1 MNILIIGNGGRE
13 HAIAW
18 AVRQSPN
25 CTNLYCANGNAGIEQ
40 IAECVAIN
48 PADPHGDHSEIIQFC
63 TAKQIDFVIIGPEAP
78 LVAGLADALSN
89 AGITVF
95 GPSAQAAMLE
105 GSKAFTKQ
113 ICTAVNAPTAK
124 SASFNDLAPARAYLQ
139 SQGAPIVIKDD
150 GLAAGKGVVVAE
162 TMEQA
167 LAALDAIFADG
178 KACVLIEEF
187 MAGEEASLFVLCDGK
202 TALPF
207 GSAQDHKRAYDGDKG
222 PNTGGMGAYS
232 PAPVLSPEV
241 LQQAMDE
248 IIHPT
253 LAEMRRRGTPYHGV
267 LYAGLM
273 IADGRARL
281 VEYNVRFGDPECQV
295 LMMRLGGQVL
305 DALYAC
311 AVGRLG
317 SVRLDWAAG
326 AALCVVYAAA
336 GYPGDYDVG
345 DEIKGVSR
353 GSDSGDLQVFHAGT
367 RLEDG
372 VLRSAGGRVLGVTA
386 VGADLAEARVR
397 AYGAIEQVDW
407 DGGFYR
413 RDIGSD

>member
-1 MNILIIGNGGRE
+1 
-13 HAIAW
+13 
-18 AVRQSPN
+18 
-25 CTNLYCANGNAGIEQ
+25 
-40 IAECVAIN
+40 
-48 PADPHGDHSEIIQFC
+48 
-63 TAKQIDFVIIGPEAP
+63 
-78 LVAGLADALSN
+78 
-89 AGITVF
+89 
-95 GPSAQAAMLE
+95 
-105 GSKAFTKQ
+105 
-113 ICTAVNAPTAK
+113 
-124 SASFNDLAPARAYLQ
+124 
-139 SQGAPIVIKDD
+139 
-150 GLAAGKGVVVAE
+150 
-162 TMEQA
+162 MEQA

-178 KACVLIEEF
+178 NACVLIEEF
-187 MAGEEASLFVLCDGK
+187 MAGEEASLFVLCDGE

-253 LAEMRRRGTPYHGV
+253 LAEMNRRGTPYHGV

-317 SVRLDWAAG
+317 SVRLDWALG

-353 GSDSGDLQVFHAGT
+353 VSEGGDLQIFHAGT
-367 RLEDG
+367 RWDG
-372 VLRSAGGRVLGVTA
+372 RGDDRVLRSAGGRVLGVTA
-386 VGADLAEARVR
+386 VGADLAEARAR
-397 AYGAIEQVDW
+397 AYGAIKQVDW

-413 RDIGSD
+413 KDI

>member
-25 CTNLYCANGNAGIEQ
+25 CTNLYCANGNAGIAQ
-40 IAECVAIN
+40 IAECVAID
-48 PADPHGDHSEIIQFC
+48 PANHAEIIQFC

-78 LVAGLADALSN
+78 LVAGLADALSS

-113 ICTAVNAPTAK
+113 ICTAIKAPTAK
-124 SASFNDLAPARAYLQ
+124 SASFHDLAPARAYLQ

-178 KACVLIEEF
+178 NACVLIEEF
-187 MAGEEASLFVLCDGK
+187 MAGEEASLFVLCDGEM
-202 TALPF
+202 ALPF

-232 PAPVLSPEV
+232 PAPVLSPDV

-253 LAEMRRRGTPYHGV
+253 LAEMSRRGTPYHGV

-317 SVRLDWAAG
+317 SVRLDWALG

-345 DEIKGVSR
+345 DEIKGVS
-353 GSDSGDLQVFHAGT
+353 GVFDDGDLQIFHAGT

-386 VGADLAEARVR
+386 VGADLAEARAK

-413 RDIGSD
+413 RDI

>member
-48 PADPHGDHSEIIQFC
+48 PASHAEIIQFC
-63 TAKQIDFVIIGPEAP
+63 TDKQIDFVIIGPEAP

-124 SASFNDLAPARAYLQ
+124 SASFHDFAPARAYLQ

-167 LAALDAIFADG
+167 LAALDAIFAD
-178 KACVLIEEF
+178 KNACVLIEEF
-187 MAGEEASLFVLCDGK
+187 MAGEEASLFVLCDGE

-253 LAEMRRRGTPYHGV
+253 LAEMNRRGTPYHGV

-336 GYPGDYDVG
+336 GYPGDYAVG

-353 GSDSGDLQVFHAGT
+353 VAEGEDLQIFHAGT

-386 VGADLAEARVR
+386 VGADLAEARAR

-413 RDIGSD
+413 RDI

>member
-25 CTNLYCANGNAGIEQ
+25 CTNLYCANGNAGIAQ

-48 PADPHGDHSEIIQFC
+48 PADHAEIIQFC

-178 KACVLIEEF
+178 NAEGKACVLIEEF
-187 MAGEEASLFVLCDGK
+187 MAGEEASLFVLCDGE

-253 LAEMRRRGTPYHGV
+253 LAEMNRRGTPYHGV

-311 AVGRLG
+311 AVGRLS
-317 SVRLDWAAG
+317 SVRLDWALG

-336 GYPGDYDVG
+336 GYPGDYAVG

-353 GSDSGDLQVFHAGT
+353 VFDDGDLQIFHAGT

-386 VGADLAEARVR
+386 VGADLAEARTR

>member
-25 CTNLYCANGNAGIEQ
+25 CANLYCAMGNAGIAQ
-40 IAECVAIN
+40 IAQCVAID
-48 PADPHGDHSEIIQFC
+48 PANHGDIIQFC

-178 KACVLIEEF
+178 NACVLIEEF
-187 MAGEEASLFVLCDGK
+187 MAGEEASLFVLCDGE

-253 LAEMRRRGTPYHGV
+253 LAEMNRRGTPYHGV

-311 AVGRLG
+311 AVGRLD
-317 SVRLDWAAG
+317 SVRLDWALG
-326 AALCVVYAAA
+326 AALCVVYAAN

-345 DEIKGVSR
+345 DEIKGISR
-353 GSDSGDLQVFHAGT
+353 VFDDGDLQIFHAGT
-367 RLEDG
+367 RWDDRG
-372 VLRSAGGRVLGVTA
+372 DDRVLRSAGGRVLGVTA
-386 VGADLAEARVR
+386 VGADLAEARAK
-397 AYGAIEQVDW
+397 AYSAIEQVDW

-413 RDIGSD
+413 RDI

>member
-25 CTNLYCANGNAGIEQ
+25 CTKLYCAMGNAGIAQ
-40 IAECVAIN
+40 IAQCVAIN
-48 PADPHGDHSEIIQFC
+48 PVNHSDIIQFC

-78 LVAGLADALSN
+78 LVAGLADALSH

-113 ICTAVNAPTAK
+113 ICTAVNAPTAQ
-124 SASFNDLAPARAYLQ
+124 SASFHDLAPARAYLQ
-139 SQGAPIVIKDD
+139 SHGAPIVIKDD

-187 MAGEEASLFVLCDGK
+187 MAGEEASLFVLCDGE

-232 PAPVLSPEV
+232 PAPVLSPAV

-253 LAEMRRRGTPYHGV
+253 LAEMNRRGTPYHGV

-353 GSDSGDLQVFHAGT
+353 VSDSEDLQIFHAGT

-386 VGADLAEARVR
+386 VGTDLAEARAR

>member
-25 CTNLYCANGNAGIEQ
+25 CTNLYCANGNAGIAQ

-48 PADPHGDHSEIIQFC
+48 PTNPHGDHSEIIQFC

-124 SASFNDLAPARAYLQ
+124 SASFHDLAPARAYLQ

-178 KACVLIEEF
+178 NACVLIEEF
-187 MAGEEASLFVLCDGK
+187 MAGEEASLFVLCDGE

-253 LAEMRRRGTPYHGV
+253 LAEMSRRGTPYHGV

-311 AVGRLG
+311 AVGRLE
-317 SVRLDWAAG
+317 SVRLDWALG

-336 GYPGDYDVG
+336 GYPGGYVVG

-353 GSDSGDLQVFHAGT
+353 VFDSGDLQIFHAGT

-386 VGADLAEARVR
+386 VGADLAEARAK

-413 RDIGSD
+413 RDI